1 MSNDRI
7 APETIAALL
16 DGTLSTAER
25 TRVLAAL
32 ARSDESYEDFL
43 EASAL
48 VRALED
54 EGGRGEPG
62 EPLPGPRPGAG
73 SGAGRGAR
81 RWRRGLLTAV
91 PLLAAAGIAAIVLP
105 DRLGRAGA
113 PDVVQVVGDAAAPG
127 DAGDMSSRFGPGWE
141 QPGWS
146 VVRGADD
153 PLSREARAFRLG
165 GRLAQL
171 DLARRARDTAAVR
184 AAAATLARLA
194 AQVDGGAPV
203 AAQVEAVGTSP
214 TAAAADASLPAVA
227 SALRDLSAAPAW
239 FDLGA
244 WSEAARLAARAG
256 RVEFFAPARP
266 PMQALT
272 RILAALDRAPDD
284 ERRARAA
291 SVARFRALRDRAVGA
306 PAELSAMRALL
317 DSAIA
322 SIDR

>member
-16 DGTLSTAER
+16 DGTLSAEER
-25 TRVLAAL
+25 ARVLAAL
-32 ARSDESYEDFL
+32 ARGDESYEDLL

-62 EPLPGPRPGAG
+62 EPLPHPRPGVG
-73 SGAGRGAR
+73 SGAGPAAR

-105 DRLGRAGA
+105 ARFGRTGA
-113 PDVVQVVGDAAAPG
+113 PDIAQVVGDATVPG
-127 DAGDMSSRFGPGWE
+127 QTGDMASRFGTGWE

-153 PLSREARAFRLG
+153 PLSRDGGAFRLG
-165 GRLAQL
+165 GRFAQL
-171 DLARRARDTAAVR
+171 DLSLRARDAAAVR
-184 AAAATLARLA
+184 AAAAALGRLA
-194 AQVDGGAPV
+194 ARVDGGAPV
-203 AAQVEAVGTSP
+203 AAQVEALATSP
-214 TAAAADASLPAVA
+214 IAEADASLPAVA
-227 SALRDLSAAPAW
+227 SALRDLAASPAW

-256 RVEFFAPARP
+256 RAEFFAPARP

-272 RILAALDRAPDD
+272 RILTALDRAPDD
-284 ERRARAA
+284 ERRAGAA
-291 SVARFRALRDRAVGA
+291 AVARFRALRNRAVGA
-306 PAELSAMRALL
+306 PADLATLRALL

-322 SIDR
+322 AVDR